1 MSILDYNGPPIS
13 SADTTGVL
21 RQPADEVRAI
31 RRAQLADMPLQTILD
46 YLRERRHGNARTYL
60 PYCPCES
67 CSRVR
72 SPFPPGYPPLADD
85 DLPFVEDGR
94 G

>member
-1 MSILDYNGPPIS
+1 M
-13 SADTTGVL
+13 T
-21 RQPADEVRAI
+21 EERAI
-31 RRAQLADMPLQTILD
+31 HRAQLADMPLQTILD
-46 YLRERRHGNARTYL
+46 YLRERRHGTYL

-67 CSRVR
+67 CKRAR
-72 SPFPPGYPPLADD
+72 FPFPPGYPPVADD